1 MRILVGCECSGKVR
15 DAFIAL
21 GHDAVSCDL
30 LPSDRPGPHI
40 QGDLLEVLDRGW
52 DMGIFFPPC
61 TYLCGS
67 GMHWTTRGL
76 RDPRLTEDAL
86 EFVRRILAAPI
97 PRKAV
102 ENPVGAISSRIRKPN
117 QIIQPWQFGDDAS
130 KKTCLWLE
138 NLPPLTPTKIIPG
151 RLVTLPSGKVVERW
165 ANQTDSGQNRLG
177 PSEDRWKERSETYT
191 GVAQAMAAQWGG
203 KAL

>member
-15 DAFIAL
+15 GAFIAL

-40 QGDLLEVLDRGW
+40 QGDLLEVLDQGW

-76 RDPRLTEDAL
+76 RDPKLTEDAL
-86 EFVRRILAAPI
+86 EFVGRILAAPI
-97 PRKAV
+97 PRKAL
-102 ENPVGAISSRIRKPN
+102 ENPVGAISSRIRKPD

-138 NLPPLTPTKIIPG
+138 NLPPLVPTKIVPG

-165 ANQTDSGQNRLG
+165 GNQTDSGQNRLG
-177 PSEDRWKERSETYT
+177 PSEDRWKVRSETYT
-191 GVAQAMAAQWGG
+191 GVAEAMAAQWGG